1 MTSEIVLH
9 AYTSCFQFTQVLT
22 YTMPALK
29 TIFIIDDDI
38 DDQEILITAIQELDE
53 TITCVTALNGKEG
66 LAKLKSKEVAPA
78 LIFLDLNMPAMN
90 GFQFLEHV
98 KENDELREI
107 PVVVFSTSSNSSD
120 VQQTRRLGAID
131 FFTKPTSFLKLKQ
144 LLIPRL
150 EFIR

>member
-1 MTSEIVLH
+1 
-9 AYTSCFQFTQVLT
+9 
-22 YTMPALK
+22 MPALK
-29 TIFIIDDDI
+29 TILIIDDDI

-66 LAKLKSKEVAPA
+66 LEKLKAREVMPG

-98 KENDELREI
+98 KDHVELSKI

-120 VQQTRRLGAID
+120 VQQTKKLGAID
-131 FFTKPTSFLKLKQ
+131 FFTKPASFLKLKQ

-150 EFIR
+150 AFIR

>member
-1 MTSEIVLH
+1 M
-9 AYTSCFQFTQVLT
+9 
-22 YTMPALK
+22 
-29 TIFIIDDDI
+29 
-38 DDQEILITAIQELDE
+38 TAIQELDE

-66 LAKLKSKEVAPA
+66 LDKLKAKEVVPR

-98 KENDELREI
+98 KDNDELSKI

-120 VQQTRRLGAID
+120 VQQTKKLGAID

>member
-1 MTSEIVLH
+1 
-9 AYTSCFQFTQVLT
+9 
-22 YTMPALK
+22 MPALK
-29 TIFIIDDDI
+29 TILIIDDDI

-53 TITCVTALNGKEG
+53 TITCVTALNGIEG
-66 LAKLKSKEVAPA
+66 LEKLEAKEVVPR

-98 KENDELREI
+98 MDNKELNNI
-107 PVVVFSTSSNSSD
+107 PIVVFSTSSNSSD
-120 VQQTRRLGAID
+120 VQQTKKLGAVD
-131 FFTKPTSFLKLKQ
+131 FFTKPASFLKLKQ